1 MTALAKFDIAR
12 RALAEAKTLPDMQ
25 KVRGLAAAIEALAR
39 VAGDRTLIADAIEL
53 QVNADRRLGE
63 MLIEAKDKGEFSQG
77 NRAGKGTNSE
87 PLTLADIGVDKKLS
101 SKAQRT
107 AKLGK
112 RVFDDLIKRHR
123 NSVLLG
129 RNVSFEATIR
139 ETDLQKARA
148 AHEAK
153 VYDGGSVEHLQAL
166 IDAGRNFGAI
176 YADPA
181 WAFLS
186 RGSNGDGRSAS
197 AHYTTTR
204 LDEMKALPV
213 AQLAAPDCVLFMW
226 AVDWCLQDA
235 LDLIRAWGFEL
246 KTTAFTWVKSTSTGD
261 AEFMGQGYWT
271 RANPEMCLLATR
283 GHPKRLNADV
293 RQLMTAPVMEHSRK
307 PDETYNRIE
316 RLVAGPYLELFARR
330 PRDHWVSWGNEL
342 PFIMP
347 GHELPYDPTT
357 GEIHDE
363 RFTIP
368 AAAPPGEEAPQATG
382 YLLVEGQVS
391 AADLADPETL
401 KQRGTFV
408 PVEEGDDEEEPE
420 TPPTEPKEPA
430 EIQAGSYDD
439 LEIPAFLR
447 RAS

>member
-1 MTALAKFDIAR
+1 MTTLAKFDIAR
-12 RALAEAKTLPDMQ
+12 RALAEAKSLPDVQ
-25 KVRGLAAAIEALAR
+25 KVRGLAAAIEAVAR
-39 VAGDRTLIADAIEL
+39 IAGDRSLIADAIEL

-63 MLIEAKDKGEFSQG
+63 MLQQAKDEGQISTGRNWKSNGSD
-77 NRAGKGTNSE
+77 SE
-87 PLTLADIGVDKKLS
+87 PLERITLDEMGIDKKLS
-101 SKAQRT
+101 SKAQRI

-112 RVFDDLIKRHR
+112 RAFDDLLKRHR
-123 NSVLLG
+123 KSVLSG
-129 RNVSFEATIR
+129 RHVSFDATIR
-139 ETDLQKARA
+139 ETDLQKARS

-153 VYDGGSVEHLQAL
+153 VYDGGSVEHLQSL
-166 IDAGRNFGAI
+166 IDDGRNFGVI

-186 RGSNGDGRSAS
+186 RGDNGDGRSAS

-204 LDEMKALPV
+204 LDEMKAFPV

-226 AVDWCLQDA
+226 VVDWCLQDA

-307 PDETYNRIE
+307 PDETYERIE

-330 PRDHWVSWGNEL
+330 PREHWVSWGNEL
-342 PFIMP
+342 PFVKP
-347 GHELPYDPTT
+347 GEELPYDPNT
-357 GEIHDE
+357 GEILDE
-363 RFTIP
+363 RFTVP
-368 AAAPPGEEAPQATG
+368 EAAPVAAIAGPMNGHPIVQQEHEE
-382 YLLVEGQVS
+382 
-391 AADLADPETL
+391 
-401 KQRGTFV
+401 
-408 PVEEGDDEEEPE
+408 DEDE
-420 TPPTEPKEPA
+420 TPPPAEPKEPA
-430 EIQAGSYDD
+430 VLQASSGED
-439 LEIPAFLR
+439 IPPFLR
-447 RAS
+447 RVS